1 MRTVLGSMAACLIS
15 VSCGVV
21 EYPLIPGSQAALAK
35 DQIMLVR
42 KEPPSFGY
50 QRLQT
55 QAGSYP
61 DLAVFVTKH
70 GNPDFLAETGNW
82 ERRYFI
88 LYYLESRQAFACR
101 TRSENH
107 KAVEFAGPYPIT
119 PGEYKLLKGFQR
131 NANKKLAPKTAGIAT
146 RR

>member
-1 MRTVLGSMAACLIS
+1 MVACLLS

-21 EYPLIPGSQAALAK
+21 EYPLIPGSQAALAR

-55 QAGSYP
+55 QAGSYR
-61 DLAVFVTKH
+61 DLEVFVTKH
-70 GNPDFLAETGNW
+70 GTPDFLAESGNW

-107 KAVEFAGPYPIT
+107 RAVEFAGPYPIT
-119 PGEYKLLKGFQR
+119 PGEYKLLAGFRR
-131 NANKKLAPKTAGIAT
+131 NANKKLASKTAGITT